1 MAQFPFD
8 PDTYPELIAA
18 EIPAYDELQGA
29 VAAAAAGPP
38 AERILDLGTGTGV
51 TAQRVLDVHP
61 EATVVGVDESE
72 AMLAQARRTL
82 PPTVELR
89 VARLE
94 DPLPEG
100 PFDLVVSALA
110 IHHLDGPGKAE
121 LFRRV
126 ARALTPTGRF
136 VMADVVVP
144 DDPVDAVTPIEPGHD
159 LPSTVPEQLDWLQA
173 AGLVPTVTWSYQDLA
188 VLVAQRASP

>member
-1 MAQFPFD
+1 MAQFHFD
-8 PDTYPELIAA
+8 PDTYPDLIAA
-18 EIPAYDELQGA
+18 EIPDYDQLQDA
-29 VAAAAAGPP
+29 VAAAAAGSP

-61 EATVVGVDESE
+61 EATLVGVDESE
-72 AMLAQARRTL
+72 AMLAHARRTL
-82 PPTVELR
+82 PPSAELR
-89 VARLE
+89 VSRLE

-110 IHHLDGPGKAE
+110 VHHLDGPGKAE

-126 ARALTPTGRF
+126 AGALKPAGRF

-144 DDPVDAVTPIEPGHD
+144 DDPTDAVIPLEPGQD
-159 LPSTVPEQLDWLQA
+159 LPSTVPEQLQWLQA
-173 AGLVPTVTWSYQDLA
+173 AGLDARVTWSHQDLA
-188 VLVAQRASP
+188 VLVAHRTT

>member
-1 MAQFPFD
+1 MAQFHFD

-18 EIPAYDELQGA
+18 EVPAYDELQGA
-29 VAAAAAGPP
+29 VAAATTGTP

-61 EATVVGVDESE
+61 EATLVGVDESE
-72 AMLAQARRTL
+72 AMLVHARRTL

-126 ARALTPTGRF
+126 AGALTPAGRF

-173 AGLVPTVTWSYQDLA
+173 AGLAPTVTWSHKDLA
-188 VLVAQRASP
+188 VLVAQRST